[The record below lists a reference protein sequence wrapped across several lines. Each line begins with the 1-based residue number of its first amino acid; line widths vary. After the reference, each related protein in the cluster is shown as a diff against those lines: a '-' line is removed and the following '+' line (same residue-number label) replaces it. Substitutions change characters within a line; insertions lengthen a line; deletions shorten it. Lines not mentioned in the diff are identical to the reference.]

1 MKYLKLYEDFN
12 QNEINDILEDIK
24 WIMIEVSED
33 SELIGYA
40 LDGDLVSYNL
50 SDYDVDDL
58 KVANKRLQDI
68 GYTLL
73 TRNKDLY
80 KTTCLIINTK
90 LMDLSEYY
98 DDYILKPSRLD
109 DIRKELLFKHFE
121 KTPNLLNIDT
131 SIFMLSMEECYDYLS
146 EFLGKDGI
154 LKVLNGLVG
163 KKHHVDYGG
172 YDYDFTL
179 KEIEYENDGSFNL
192 KCFVHNDGEVE
203 IIGDG
208 NIINIVDAMNDDNI
222 GWEVKGEMEESIVSF
237 LHKLVG
243 DIDQDVS
250 IELCN

>member
-1 MKYLKLYEDFN
+1 MKYLKLYENFN
-12 QNEINDILEDIK
+12 QNNINDILEDIK

-33 SELIGYA
+33 VELIGYA
-40 LDGDLVSYNL
+40 LDGDLVSYSL

-80 KTTCLIINTK
+80 KSTCLIINTK

-98 DDYILKPSRLD
+98 DNYILKPSSLD

-131 SIFMLSMEECYDYLS
+131 SIFMLSIEECYDYLS
-146 EFLGKDGI
+146 EFLGKDGV
-154 LKVLNGLVG
+154 LKALNGLVG
-163 KKHHVDYGG
+163 KKYHISDGG
-172 YDYDFTL
+172 YNYDFKL
-179 KEIEYENDGSFNL
+179 EYMKQDGDEFRLNMYIYQ
-192 KCFVHNDGEVE
+192 DGEVE

-208 NIINIVDAMNDDNI
+208 NIINIIDAMDDEEI
-222 GWEVKGEMEESIVSF
+222 GWEIKMEMKDCIIIF
-237 LHKLVG
+237 LKKFVG
-243 DIDQDVS
+243 DISDS
-250 IELCN
+250 ATIEIGY